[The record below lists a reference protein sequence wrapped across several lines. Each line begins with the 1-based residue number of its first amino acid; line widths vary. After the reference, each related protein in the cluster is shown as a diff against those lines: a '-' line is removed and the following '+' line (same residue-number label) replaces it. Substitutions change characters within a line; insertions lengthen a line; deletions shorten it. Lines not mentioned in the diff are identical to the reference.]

1 MFSEGLKNREYGL
14 AQRIGKEL
22 NNSFRKLKYKNF
34 KKCDKALGG

>member
-1 MFSEGLKNREYGL
+1 MFSEGLTNREHGL

-34 KKCDKALGG
+34 KKSDKALGG